1 MKKIF
6 YLIDNSVM
14 QQYEWIQLVNYPYS
28 EKNLHIIFEHDFWFD
43 LRHNKKLYQDLGKQ
57 YALWSI
63 PKNQQTEFICL
74 CKEVKINPVEID
86 LEEYYADYVERN
98 YVYSPSKQTDIPAEN
113 MLIVCSQDV
122 DKIICGSGTKQVFL
136 EHIIAKKDNIQIYM
150 NSNEIT
156 GHNIPHCH
164 VKYNDINNYCV
175 LSLVDYEK
183 IAPDGNIK
191 NAVVCRAQKLLEEY
205 IQDARKKWNEIKS
218 PQKFKV
224 SDGKYTSEH
233 YKEN

>member
-98 YVYSPSKQTDIPAEN
+98 YVYAPLNRQI
-113 MLIVCSQDV
+113 
-122 DKIICGSGTKQVFL
+122 FL
-136 EHIIAKKDNIQIYM
+136 
-150 NSNEIT
+150 
-156 GHNIPHCH
+156 
-164 VKYNDINNYCV
+164 
-175 LSLVDYEK
+175 
-183 IAPDGNIK
+183 
-191 NAVVCRAQKLLEEY
+191 QK
-205 IQDARKKWNEIKS
+205 
-218 PQKFKV
+218 
-224 SDGKYTSEH
+224 TC
-233 YKEN
+233 